1 MSRPVLRARE
11 SVELSEPR
19 TSRALIAA
27 FKTIA
32 PVYLR
37 YALKFRS
44 VRLHDAQ
51 KAVQAFRD
59 FQDGASRLMIA
70 FRHPYGDEPQLLAS
84 VITRTIPAEARSLGS
99 PLHGFTHAHF
109 VHGHEVALWSG
120 SFVRWLL
127 PRSGAVP
134 IHHVKFDSMGME
146 RLRRLMLDGE
156 QPLALAPEGQV
167 SYTSERVPRLE
178 RGFATIAFRCAEDLE
193 AAGRPEK
200 VVVLPLSVH
209 YRYGKD
215 APRVLERILGMVER
229 ECGLQPTKGALPVQR
244 LRAAAETIVDLA
256 QRLYSELDRT
266 QAPASGSL
274 NERWAAVIESALRS
288 GERAL
293 RLSSEGGLMPRLY
306 RIRQAGWDRI
316 YREDLRPKTLAPLAR
331 ALIDR
336 EAGEAWYAM
345 RHMELADLGSYIDFD
360 LPKEDDPID
369 LLIETASNY
378 WDLTSRLSGGNI
390 TDRLNFAKKDAVI
403 VVGDPME
410 LRARLGRYREGRK
423 AALEEAT
430 RDLEKNYLDCI
441 DRYRKEYGHGK

>member
-1 MSRPVLRARE
+1 
-11 SVELSEPR
+11 
-19 TSRALIAA
+19 
-27 FKTIA
+27 
-32 PVYLR
+32 
-37 YALKFRS
+37 
-44 VRLHDAQ
+44 VRLLGGTT
-51 KAVQAFRD
+51 AVAAFRD
-59 FQDGASRLMIA
+59 FQDGGSRLMIA

-84 VITRTIPAEARSLGS
+84 VITRTIPAQARALGL
-99 PLHGFTHAHF
+99 PLRGFTHAHF

-146 RLRRLMLDGE
+146 RLQRLMLDGAY
-156 QPLALAPEGQV
+156 PLALAPEGQV

-193 AAGRPEK
+193 AAGRDER
-200 VVVLPLSVH
+200 VAVLPLSVH
-209 YRYGKD
+209 YRYGSG
-215 APRVLERILGMVER
+215 APRVLERVLGMVER
-229 ECGLQPTKGALPVQR
+229 ECGLEPTKGASPVQR
-244 LRAAAETIVDLA
+244 LRAAAEAVVALA
-256 QRLYSELDRT
+256 ERFYAELDRT
-266 QAPASGSL
+266 PTPVASTSL
-274 NERWAAVIESALRS
+274 NDRWAAVIESALRS

-316 YREDLRPKTLAPLAR
+316 YREDLRPKTLSPLAR

-403 VVGDPME
+403 VVGEPLEM
-410 LRARLGRYREGRK
+410 RARLGRYREGRK

>member
-1 MSRPVLRARE
+1 VSRPVLRARE

-19 TSRALIAA
+19 TRRALIAA

-32 PVYLR
+32 PAYLR

-44 VRLHDAQ
+44 VRLVGAQ
-51 KAVQAFRD
+51 NAVDAFRD

-84 VITRTIPAEARSLGS
+84 VVTRTIPAVARSLGT
-99 PLHGFTHAHF
+99 PLHDFTHAHF

-120 SFVRWLL
+120 RFVRWLL
-127 PRSGAVP
+127 PRAGAVP

-156 QPLALAPEGQV
+156 HPLALAPEGQV
-167 SYTSERVPRLE
+167 SYRSECVPRLE

-193 AAGRPEK
+193 AADRPER

-209 YRYGKD
+209 YRYGND
-215 APRVLERILGMVER
+215 APRVLEHILDLIER
-229 ECGLQPTKGALPVQR
+229 ECGIQAERGASPILR
-244 LRAAAETIVDLA
+244 LRAAAQAIVALA
-256 QRLYSELDRT
+256 EHFYSELDST
-266 QAPASGSL
+266 TPPESGSL
-274 NERWAAVIESALRS
+274 NERWAAVIDSALRA

-293 RLSSEGGLMPRLY
+293 GLSSDGGLIPRLY
-306 RIRQAGWDRI
+306 RIRQAGWDRL
-316 YREDLRPKTLAPLAR
+316 YRGDLRPKSLPPLAR

-345 RHMELADLGSYIDFD
+345 RHMELADLGSYLDFD
-360 LPKEDDPID
+360 YPKDDDPDI
-369 LLIETASNY
+369 LIETACNY

-403 VVGDPME
+403 VVGDPLE
-410 LRARLGRYREGRK
+410 LRSRLGRYHESRK
-423 AALEEAT
+423 AALEETT
-430 RDLEKNYLDCI
+430 RDLEKSYLDCI
-441 DRYRKEYGHGK
+441 DRYRKEYDHGK